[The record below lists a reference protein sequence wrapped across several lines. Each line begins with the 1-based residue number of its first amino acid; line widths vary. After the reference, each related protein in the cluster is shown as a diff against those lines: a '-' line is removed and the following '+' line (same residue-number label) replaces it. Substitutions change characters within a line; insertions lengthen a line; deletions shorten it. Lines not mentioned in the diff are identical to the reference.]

1 MAPTSSSAASCSVSC
16 RAGSTASGIT
26 GCSAA
31 PPAGRTS
38 NAPASCPALRR
49 RLMMHPKNRS
59 IYVRHAPAAA
69 DTWSSSKPSSA
80 GDSRAH
86 RRAPPPRPGLPR
98 HDPAWLGHTALR
110 KSYAFGDD
118 VARAGDTAHRFG
130 DHLEPRSWPTSTLQA
145 AREGHVPARRCAS
158 RQPVRPPHSG
168 PKPEKPIAHPPWP
181 AASCFGGY
189 RTPSGARY
197 PSQS

>member
-69 DTWSSSKPSSA
+69 DTWSSSKPSNV
-80 GDSRAH
+80 GTSRAH
-86 RRAPPPRPGLPR
+86 RRTLPQRPGRPR
-98 HDPAWLGHTALR
+98 HDPAWLSLTALR
-110 KSYAFGDD
+110 KPSASGDD
-118 VARAGDTAHRFG
+118 VARAGDPANRSS
-130 DHLEPRSWPTSTLQA
+130 DHLNPRSWTA
-145 AREGHVPARRCAS
+145 AELHAAPEGHVPSRRCAS
-158 RQPVRPPHSG
+158 RQPVRPPHNAA
-168 PKPEKPIAHPPWP
+168 KTEIPIGQHSWH
-181 AASCFGGY
+181 AASRFEG
-189 RTPSGARY
+189 
-197 PSQS
+197 